1 MPSTVEQYFD
11 KVEVFDGSSF
21 TDRTLEE
28 QSPAGTAFAMISL
41 GFCEMATAFTLIFV
55 VFFNGEDG
63 IQTDR
68 MVGPEPFGVSFGPQI
83 EVYYL
88 IL

>member
-1 MPSTVEQYFD
+1 
-11 KVEVFDGSSF
+11 
-21 TDRTLEE
+21 
-28 QSPAGTAFAMISL
+28 
-41 GFCEMATAFTLIFV
+41 MATAFTLIFV

-83 EVYYL
+83 GV
-88 IL
+88 II

>member
-1 MPSTVEQYFD
+1 
-11 KVEVFDGSSF
+11 
-21 TDRTLEE
+21 
-28 QSPAGTAFAMISL
+28 
-41 GFCEMATAFTLIFV
+41 MATAFTLIFV

-88 IL
+88 ILLKSTTV